1 MGCRQGLPTY
11 RTSPATARGFLLA
24 PAQPAEPMATT
35 QEQLDEA
42 IAARHAWRTGQTR
55 SSVSFGDRTIQYS
68 VDGLKQIDAYIAEL
82 RRTLA
87 GTTRVRNRVSYAVP
101 D

>member
-1 MGCRQGLPTY
+1 
-11 RTSPATARGFLLA
+11 
-24 PAQPAEPMATT
+24 MATL

-42 IAARHAWRTGQTR
+42 IAARHAWKTGKTR
-55 SSVSFGDRTIQYS
+55 STVTFGDRTIQYS

-82 RRTLA
+82 RRQLA
-87 GTTRVRNRVSYAVP
+87 GTTRGRSRVTYAVP